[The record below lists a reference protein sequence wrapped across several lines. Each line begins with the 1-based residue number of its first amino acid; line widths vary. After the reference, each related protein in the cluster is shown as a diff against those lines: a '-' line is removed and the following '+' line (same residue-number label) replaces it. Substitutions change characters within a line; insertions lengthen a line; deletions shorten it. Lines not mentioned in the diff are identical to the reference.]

1 MLPRDTTATRD
12 TPSFQSLSIFQ
23 VAGLAVATTTTQP
36 MVKADTT
43 PALAG
48 QPPKLREGAVF
59 AGGLVCASG
68 PTLSPK
74 ALPKPRQ
81 ANYSSARLGR
91 TQLLRQD
98 ISCTI
103 CAFVWRDVAYFCN
116 DVSYERSFNIRAAV
130 EPVPSNLAA
139 SKAQATP
146 LARSRTVVW
155 YCLTWAISAFSI
167 SCFWL
172 M

>member
-1 MLPRDTTATRD
+1 MVQHLSSTQIITDGVLNNSLLVTDNNQIADLRKPLQ
-12 TPSFQSLSIFQ
+12 PKQSLSRRS
-23 VAGLAVATTTTQP
+23 
-36 MVKADTT
+36 
-43 PALAG
+43 G
-48 QPPKLREGAVF
+48 QSLPKQRERAVF
-59 AGGLVCASG
+59 VADLVCTKG